1 MTLLVSDI
9 IRSGY
14 KNTDYFNTNFMDLI
28 RNQRSRIFGFDY
40 PIDNKL
46 KKILKLILSCI
57 SLITVFQIQ
66 QKRTRIYRGRQC

>member
-40 PIDNKL
+40 PIDTKFKEDFEVNF
-46 KKILKLILSCI
+46 ILHFFNYRI
-57 SLITVFQIQ
+57 SDTV
-66 QKRTRIYRGRQC
+66 